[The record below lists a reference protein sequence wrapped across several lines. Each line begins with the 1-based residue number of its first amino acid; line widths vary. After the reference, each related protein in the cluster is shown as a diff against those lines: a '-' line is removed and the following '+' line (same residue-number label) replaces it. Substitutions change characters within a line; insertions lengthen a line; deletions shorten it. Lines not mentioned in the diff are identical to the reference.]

1 MRALKATAIATFHA
15 DAVARNRRD
24 AKTAADVPK
33 AMAYLDRCGATFEQ
47 VPGYP
52 TWFAARWKDPQ
63 SFDEPRRWACCIEEW
78 DREHHYAKAFRARVE
93 MQEVKQ

>member
-1 MRALKATAIATFHA
+1 MRALPISAVAAFHA

-52 TWFAARWKDPQ
+52 NWFAARWEDPE

-93 MQEVKQ
+93 SLERGR